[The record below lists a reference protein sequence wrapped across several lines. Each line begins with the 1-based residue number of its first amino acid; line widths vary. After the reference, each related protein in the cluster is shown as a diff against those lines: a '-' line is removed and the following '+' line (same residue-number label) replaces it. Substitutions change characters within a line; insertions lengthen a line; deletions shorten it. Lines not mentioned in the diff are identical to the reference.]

1 MNAPCTSLCIRV
13 AYRRPAMR
21 LYSQESSC
29 RQFLISCCCKKAVD
43 TWPGRLV
50 TVSRTTDD
58 QSTSGPSA
66 RAAHSPQPLSLDGL
80 NGSMRPSRLMTVSI
94 IVFPCGLDRADW
106 IGRPRGRRRF
116 LAGSTARTDKRLPAQ
131 RTGRRAN
138 LAGGEKS
145 VKRCV
150 FMQSS
155 VVPKSA
161 GRRMG
166 TATGDSADERRQKNR
181 NRRKPPPGPI
191 EVRSDGTL
199 PKNGRR
205 PP

>member
-1 MNAPCTSLCIRV
+1 
-13 AYRRPAMR
+13 
-21 LYSQESSC
+21 
-29 RQFLISCCCKKAVD
+29 
-43 TWPGRLV
+43 
-50 TVSRTTDD
+50 
-58 QSTSGPSA
+58 
-66 RAAHSPQPLSLDGL
+66 
-80 NGSMRPSRLMTVSI
+80 MRPSRLMTVSI
-94 IVFPCGLDRADW
+94 IVFPSDW

-131 RTGRRAN
+131 RTGRRAS

-166 TATGDSADERRQKNR
+166 TVTGDSADERRQR
-181 NRRKPPPGPI
+181 SEERR
-191 EVRSDGTL
+191 V
-199 PKNGRR
+199 GRGGAAR
-205 PP
+205 AEQGA